1 MTYSKNILNQYEG
14 FFNESHSS
22 VSVKIGSI
30 PFLIKRRKKGQKK
43 YFNLS
48 QRRHTSLSDH
58 ILLKKYKYKSMN
70 A

>member
-43 YFNLS
+43 RKN
-48 QRRHTSLSDH
+48 
-58 ILLKKYKYKSMN
+58 ILICHKDDILHCQIIFY
-70 A
+70 